1 MSTKAAANK
10 PAATKPMRRVDLTG
24 KERQLRGS
32 ILAMTKIGV
41 EFARACRRSLPFL
54 VRYGCTLKPGT
65 VEIVTSAADFAT
77 EPSDQNYPVN
87 LTTADGRSWGAIR
100 LDAGA
105 IAFVLEGT
113 LGGRGTFVGSEE
125 RFQLSSAQR
134 SLMARVSQSIAMDF
148 AHSVAKSCGLTL
160 APIDMVNDKM
170 PDTGDILRLTCQI
183 EGLPMSAAI
192 IIAVSAPAL
201 ENATKDHAAEGE
213 LPVSGD
219 PRIGEALQEVSLE
232 LRAELGRTTL
242 GLKRVLSLQAGDII
256 RLPTATDDPLTI
268 RVGGLEKF
276 HGVPIISRGQNA
288 IEIRSR
294 HEP

>member
-1 MSTKAAANK
+1 MNAKAASTK
-10 PAATKPMRRVDLTG
+10 PATNKPMRRVDLTG

-32 ILAMTKIGV
+32 IAAMTKIGI

-54 VRYGCTLKPGT
+54 VRYACTLKPGS

-77 EPSDQNYPVN
+77 EPSDQSYPVN

-100 LDAGA
+100 LDGGA
-105 IAFVLEGT
+105 VAFVLEGT

-134 SLMARVSQSIAMDF
+134 SLMTRVSQSIAADF
-148 AHSVAKSCGLTL
+148 AHAVSKECGLSL

-170 PDTGDILRLTCQI
+170 PDAGDVLRIACQI
-183 EGLPMSAAI
+183 DGLPITANI

-232 LRAELGRTTL
+232 VRAELGRTTL
-242 GLKRVLSLQAGDII
+242 GLKRVLSLQPGDII